1 VGKVWEFAGSDEHL
15 CTTFDEN
22 QDLRRLCLSFALF
35 KLLRRRL
42 EQLPADMRAGEARDN
57 WILLLNGLRSSEQRT
72 PSVDEV
78 LFQVMNDEVN
88 FLCEYN
94 HSVAPVILASPF
106 FLLANYFFI
115 HIVVHGLC
123 IMLIVLNAIIG
134 RVRTFDTVL

>member
-1 VGKVWEFAGSDEHL
+1 VGKVWEFDGSDDHL

-57 WILLLNGLRSSEQRT
+57 WILLVNGLRSSEQRT

-88 FLCEYN
+88 FLRECN

-106 FLLANYFFI
+106 FLLVNYFLI

-123 IMLIVLNAIIG
+123 IMFIVLNG
-134 RVRTFDTVL
+134 NHW